1 MSETYDTTD
10 SSWLRTV
17 ESQLLGKNFLHI
29 YHIIGRIILIATLAA
44 QIGILDYYLIYLN
57 SLLWSLWLIADFAVL
72 VLFLFSSILSYRHLE
87 KRPLTP
93 APASQ
98 SIRRHFGELPLT
110 YVSWFV
116 YSAILSAKVVRLYAL
131 PDSIA
136 LQLNEKYFFGPNML
150 RTAISLSSIVIYMLV
165 LTSHDAR
172 CHSKQNMFI
181 QSIVGSVYLDVLDTS
196 EFLGTMRDESLVI
209 RQYHLDRAILAI
221 TCFNFILPTE
231 GLFMLAWKHF
241 GKVPVP
247 IKYGNDRILLV
258 ACYILFLPN

>member
-1 MSETYDTTD
+1 MSQTYDTTD
-10 SSWLRTV
+10 SNWVRKV

-29 YHIIGRIILIATLAA
+29 YHILGRIVLIATLAV
-44 QIGILDYYLIYLN
+44 QIGILNYYLIYFN

-72 VLFLFSSILSYRHLE
+72 VLFLFSAIISYRHLE
-87 KRPLTP
+87 KRPTTP

-98 SIRRHFGELPLT
+98 QVRRYFGELPLT

-116 YSAILSAKVVRLYAL
+116 YSVILSAKVCCLYAL
-131 PDSIA
+131 PDSIS

-150 RTAISLSSIVIYMLV
+150 RTAISLSSVIVYMLV

-172 CHSKQNMFI
+172 SHSKQNVFI
-181 QSIVGSVYLDVLDTS
+181 QSIVGSVYLDVLDTC

-209 RQYHLDRAILAI
+209 RQYHLDRAILVI
-221 TCFNFILPTE
+221 TSFNFILPTE

-247 IKYGNDRILLV
+247 IKYGNQSILL
-258 ACYILFLPN
+258 ALLWMDTE